1 MFLLSKIFW
10 LVAQP
15 LSLAFFAALVGLLTT
30 AAGLG
35 RTGAAFGLL
44 CVLVLFVSLFT
55 TTGSYFLQT
64 LEDRF
69 PRPAE
74 PPASLSCIIVLGG
87 AFENEVMASRG
98 GIEFNQAADRFIE
111 TAALAKRYP
120 EARIL
125 VSGGDGSF
133 SGAYDGDAKASDAF
147 FAAFDIGLGRLIRED
162 QSRTTFENARN
173 TQDLLATNGLSNC
186 ALVTS
191 AFHMPRSIGL
201 FRKLGLTVTPWPT
214 DYRTTGTVELGL
226 DFTQPSLNAQ
236 LTTTAVREWIGLAA
250 YYYGGRTDS
259 LLPGATQPPA
269 TTAASNR

>member
-15 LSLAFFAALVGLLTT
+15 LSLAFFATLAGLITT
-30 AAGLG
+30 AAGLK
-35 RTGAAFGLL
+35 RTGVAFGLL
-44 CVLVLFVSLFT
+44 GALVLFISLFT
-55 TTGSYFLQT
+55 TTGSYFLQV

-69 PRPAE
+69 PRSAE
-74 PPASLSCIIVLGG
+74 PPSTLSCIIVLGG

-111 TAALAKRYP
+111 TALLAKRYP

-147 FAAFDIGLGRLIRED
+147 FAAFGIGPDRLIREE

-173 TQDLLATNGLSNC
+173 TQELLAANGLANC

-191 AFHMPRSIGL
+191 AFHMPRSVGL
-201 FRKLGLTVTPWPT
+201 FRKLGLKVTSWPT
-214 DYRTTGTVELGL
+214 DYRTSGMVKPGF

-250 YYYGGRTDS
+250 YYFGGRTDS
-259 LLPGATQPPA
+259 LLPGASPPN
-269 TTAASNR
+269 ASPR